1 MLPADH
7 SAIEDALTFK
17 IAEQTHDDP
26 FDQLAI
32 ALAGGATAATADQA
46 TTVLDHAFPSER

>member
-17 IAEQTHDDP
+17 IAEQTRDDP

-32 ALAGGATAATADQA
+32 ALAGGTTATTADQTA
-46 TTVLDHAFPSER
+46 TVLDHAFPSER